1 MIKISHIK
9 KETDGVISDEVHF
22 TVPDVRYPMAGSV
35 EIQMTLKDANL
46 FLGELSKKLSSIPF

>member
-9 KETDGVISDEVHF
+9 KETDGIVSDEVYF

-46 FLGELSKKLSSIPF
+46 FLAELSKKLSNIPF

>member
-1 MIKISHIK
+1 MEEISHIK
-9 KETDGVISDEVHF
+9 KETDGIVSDEVHF

-46 FLGELSKKLSSIPF
+46 FLAELSKKLSNIPF

>member
-9 KETDGVISDEVHF
+9 KETDGIVSDEVHF

-35 EIQMTLKDANL
+35 EMQMTLKDANL
-46 FLGELSKKLSSIPF
+46 FLAELSKKLSNIPF